1 MEKKDPSKRTRN
13 PVPTCT
19 WPQCQYTV
27 VCTVNSGEPRRDHRS
42 WVTAVS
48 TWSLLKAQHRRT
60 AREVHVRLSPRHL
73 RVSERAPP
81 RPFRPQ
87 GVTMVTPPF
96 ALLYSQYKGMKRY
109 WSNYWSNLTKITQ
122 LNLTYYHILFFPL
135 SFSNSTLVIWYS
147 PFIKPTFWV
156 IERLHHVELNWAST
170 MLHLCQLCQLNYAQS
185 YWLFYCKKK
194 GLPSKMSAFPHFFW
208 PDELSRA
215 WNV

>member
-122 LNLTYYHILFFPL
+122 LNLTYYHILFFP
-135 SFSNSTLVIWYS
+135 
-147 PFIKPTFWV
+147 PFIFEFHTCHLIFTFYQAYILSHWTSTS
-156 IERLHHVELNWAST
+156 RWA
-170 MLHLCQLCQLNYAQS
+170 QLGLNYAS
-185 YWLFYCKKK
+185 L
-194 GLPSKMSAFPHFFW
+194 MSIMPT
-208 PDELSRA
+208 
-215 WNV
+215 